1 MKEKAVNELIDKY
14 LDGRTSPDEER
25 RLALEVSRPDAPAEW
40 QVVGELLG
48 ELTLGEAIYDQT
60 LAQRRRRRVVL
71 YIGWAVAACIA
82 VVVVMATVWHWQS
95 QRQSA
100 VELAQRAP
108 TDVLTVV
115 AATPAEVQ
123 PEAATT
129 TVETVAPTPKVK
141 PRRRPRTAAPPAP
154 VAEEEEQ
161 VTAEPPAPP
170 TMQVSEAELAQVEQ
184 NFRQWQ
190 LGWTIRNEAIELEIA
205 TEQLNRKYAQYLA
218 ENKNNI
224 EI

>member
-1 MKEKAVNELIDKY
+1 
-14 LDGRTSPDEER
+14 
-25 RLALEVSRPDAPAEW
+25 
-40 QVVGELLG
+40 
-48 ELTLGEAIYDQT
+48 
-60 LAQRRRRRVVL
+60 
-71 YIGWAVAACIA
+71 
-82 VVVVMATVWHWQS
+82 
-95 QRQSA
+95 
-100 VELAQRAP
+100 
-108 TDVLTVV
+108 
-115 AATPAEVQ
+115 

-129 TVETVAPTPKVK
+129 AVEIVVPTPKAK
-141 PRRRPRTAAPPAP
+141 PRRRPRMAAPPAP